1 MKRLRFVFYIFIA
14 SFLLY
19 SLTKNFFSYKDKVS
33 FYEDLQNEYNKE
45 ENRNKKL
52 KSDIQKGSD
61 YYYVERNIRE
71 KLNLLQK
78 DEIAI
83 IIPPI
88 TPTPSPTPI
97 IIKKPYEQWA
107 DLLTRNKSL

>member
-1 MKRLRFVFYIFIA
+1 MKWLRLGFYIFVA

-19 SLTKNFFSYKDKVS
+19 SLTKNFFSYKDKVA
-33 FYEDLQNEYNKE
+33 FYEDLQEEHKKE

-71 KLNLLQK
+71 KLNLLQE
-78 DEIAI
+78 DETAI

-88 TPTPSPTPI
+88 TPTPTPTPI
-97 IIKKPYEQWA
+97 VIKKPYQQWA
-107 DLLTRNKSL
+107 DLLTKKQGL